1 MLLMQAFLIQVKS
14 MSHIMRLKHS
24 SSNNLFSPI
33 YPLPCDHLTTSYLQE
48 DTLIKKENDSDNIC
62 YTYPH

>member
-1 MLLMQAFLIQVKS
+1 MLLMQAFLISVYS

-48 DTLIKKENDSDNIC
+48 DTLIKKEND
-62 YTYPH
+62 